1 MDKRWIDYKT
11 ARDRSKEGYHNG
23 VGSFLNIA
31 FERVGGSGKIR
42 CPFNNCNNG
51 AFLTREEVFNHLIIH
66 GMLKSYEKW
75 DFHGEYDENEKS
87 QEIEEDD
94 EVGIDETIS
103 MIHDATNI
111 RDAYFMENGDE
122 IGFEIMDNEDMRETF
137 ARLMKDA
144 NTELFPGCEKYSKLE
159 FIVDLLHLKCINS
172 WSNASFTMLLK
183 LLKQVFLDD
192 KNFPSNAYEAKKYSR
207 DLGLNY
213 VKIDA
218 CKNDCILYPK
228 RVCQLPTMSCL

>member
-1 MDKRWIDYKT
+1 MDYKT
-11 ARDRSKEGYHNG
+11 ARDRFKEEYRNG
-23 VGSFLNIA
+23 VGSFLNFA

-42 CPFNNCNNG
+42 CPCNNCNNG
-51 AFLTREEVFNHLIIH
+51 SFLTREEVFNHLIIH

-111 RDAYFMENGDE
+111 RDADFMENGDE
-122 IGFEIMDNEDMRETF
+122 IGSETMDNEDMRETF

-144 NTELFPGCEKYSKLE
+144 NT
-159 FIVDLLHLKCINS
+159 
-172 WSNASFTMLLK
+172 
-183 LLKQVFLDD
+183 
-192 KNFPSNAYEAKKYSR
+192 
-207 DLGLNY
+207 
-213 VKIDA
+213 
-218 CKNDCILYPK
+218 
-228 RVCQLPTMSCL
+228 